1 MVWVVGIGPS
11 YAMVTVSFLCITNT
25 SSDITRIIV
34 DTRRQWET
42 PYGLGGLSADPQH
55 DPGPAPDDAAKGQG
69 SVSYDMPDD
78 KHHET

>member
-1 MVWVVGIGPS
+1 
-11 YAMVTVSFLCITNT
+11 
-25 SSDITRIIV
+25 V

-69 SVSYDMPDD
+69 RKKKPLSR
-78 KHHET
+78 